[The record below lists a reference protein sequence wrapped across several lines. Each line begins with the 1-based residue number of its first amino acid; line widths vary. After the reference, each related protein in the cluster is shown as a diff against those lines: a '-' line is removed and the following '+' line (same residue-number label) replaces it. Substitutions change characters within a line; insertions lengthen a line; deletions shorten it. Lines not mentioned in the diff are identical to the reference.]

1 MQFLKV
7 TTKTHPC
14 INCNNISD
22 LCSWRTKAQCPFD
35 LSAILCIKN
44 YTVLYISGMILS
56 DDVVNVWET
65 GKRGGEGRE
74 GGGRLK
80 EGKEE
85 EREGEEGV
93 RGWRKKGGREGGER
107 EEKAHRK

>member
-7 TTKTHPC
+7 TTTTHPC

-22 LCSWRTKAQCPFD
+22 LCSWRKKAQCPPD

-44 YTVLYISGMILS
+44 YTVLYISSMILS

-65 GKRGGEGRE
+65 GKRGGEGGE
-74 GGGRLK
+74 V
-80 EGKEE
+80 
-85 EREGEEGV
+85 EGEEGGRE
-93 RGWRKKGGREGGER
+93 RGRGGSKGMEEERRERGRREGGNGT
-107 EEKAHRK
+107 